1 MKKWMEQFR
10 VEDWVVV
17 WVSIP
22 LLALAAIVPAGLPKV
37 PATLLGGAAWSNI
50 AYLFAVV
57 LAVLYVG
64 CLLLRRPLRGLL
76 PSLAV
81 VFAVSLLAQIV
92 AKIPAVSYYGFESVF
107 FSVLFGLVIRNVW
120 RVPEWMKPAI
130 QGEFYIKIGVVCLGA
145 TILFS
150 DVMKSGVFGLAQA
163 CLVVAVVW
171 FFAYW
176 VSRRMKVDERTA
188 MILSSGVSICG
199 VSACITAARVA
210 GGDDRK
216 LSYIVSLVLIVV
228 VPMIYL
234 MPWLANTILPLIF
247 DDPHVVQEVAGAW
260 IGGTIDTT
268 SGVAASSTIVG
279 EVANQHAVII
289 KAAQNVLI
297 GVVAFFIALYLS
309 TRGEKGGQAPS
320 LGIVWEKFPKFIL
333 GFVAA
338 SLVFSLMQSGGFFVP
353 GDGGKLA
360 ETGVAKTFST
370 VFFSLAFVCI
380 GLDTRLKEIVSKEN
394 RNLLRSFLAAQ
405 GFNIVV
411 TFVIACLL
419 FGVLK
424 PMWTA

>member
-1 MKKWMEQFR
+1 MKTLLEKLR

-22 LLALAAIVPAGLPKV
+22 LLALALLIPDRLPGI
-37 PATLLGGAAWSNI
+37 PSTLVGEVAWYNI
-50 AYLFAVV
+50 ALLFVIV
-57 LAVLYVG
+57 LIVLYAG
-64 CLLLRRPLRGLL
+64 MALLRRPMRGLL
-76 PSLAV
+76 PSLVV
-81 VFAVSLLAQIV
+81 VFAVSLLAQVV
-92 AKIPAVSYYGFESVF
+92 AKIPAISYYGFESVF

-120 RVPEWMKPAI
+120 RVPAWMKPAI
-130 QGEFYIKIGVVCLGA
+130 QGEFFIKIGVVCLGA

-150 DVMKSGVFGLAQA
+150 DVMKSGVFGLVQA

-171 FFAYW
+171 FFAFRF
-176 VSRRMKVDERTA
+176 SRRMKVDERSA
-188 MILSSGVSICG
+188 MILASGLSICG
-199 VSACITAARVA
+199 VSASITAARVV

-234 MPWLANTILPLIF
+234 MPWLANLILPHLF
-247 DDPHVVQEVAGAW
+247 APEVAEEVAGAW

-268 SGVAASSTIVG
+268 SGVAASSMIVG

-309 TRGEKGGQAPS
+309 TRRGDKAGQAPS
-320 LGIVWEKFPKFIL
+320 LGIVWEKFPKFII

-338 SLVFSLMQSGGFFVP
+338 SLVFSVLQGNGLFTA
-353 GDGGKLA
+353 DARGKLA
-360 ETGVAKTFST
+360 EPGVAKMFST
-370 VFFSLAFVCI
+370 VFFSLAFVCV
-380 GLDTRLKEIVSKEN
+380 GLDTRLKDIVSREN
-394 RNLLRSFLAAQ
+394 RNLLWAFLAAQ
-405 GFNIVV
+405 AFNIVV
-411 TFVIACLL
+411 TFLIALVL

-424 PMWTA
+424 PMLG